1 MDTVIHILNNHPTV
15 IANLDR
21 HRMDPMGIC
30 SVTTM
35 ELYYGAYKSRSVSA
49 NLSKV
54 KRLVSALE
62 IFSVEGACI
71 EVFAML
77 KAELETADNRL
88 DDFDLLIGACGLS
101 NALTLVTNHVRHF
114 GRINALKL
122 ANWME
127 NVPD

>member
-1 MDTVIHILNNHPTV
+1 
-15 IANLDR
+15 
-21 HRMDPMGIC
+21 MG
-30 SVTTM
+30 SPSGGWM
-35 ELYYGAYKSRSVSA
+35 ELHYGAYKSRSVSA

-62 IFSVEGACI
+62 IFSVEGACV

-77 KAELETADNRL
+77 KAELEAAGNRL

-101 NALTLVTNHVRHF
+101 NGLTLVTNHVRHF